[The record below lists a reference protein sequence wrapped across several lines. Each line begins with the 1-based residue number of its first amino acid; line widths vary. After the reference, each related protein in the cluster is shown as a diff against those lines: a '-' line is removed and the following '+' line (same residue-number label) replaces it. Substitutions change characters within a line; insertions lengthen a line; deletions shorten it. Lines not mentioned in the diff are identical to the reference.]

1 MSAIS
6 LEQLNA
12 LAVKKQ
18 CLDGSG
24 VNVADVVQ
32 RICGLHATSPTTPY
46 LSLFARLSG
55 FRIKDLDDELYVKK
69 SMGRIRCVR
78 KTIYIFPV
86 EFMPVAYAATKRVMG
101 LNSFNYCKH
110 MGVTEDDYRTLSK
123 KAMRLLKAKPMT
135 TPQVRKAIGTDLHV
149 SSVLNLMCDR
159 GLLAR
164 GKPAGWRSNQHTYY
178 PFVDYYP
185 GVRLDSVPEG
195 EAVADLVRHY
205 LSAFGPVTE
214 NDIAWWTGLNKGE
227 VREALRV
234 LEKEIAVEDDMV
246 MFRDDLE
253 LLKTISAGGQ
263 TVNLLP
269 SLDPYVMGYKDRG
282 RYLDKEHYGF
292 VFDRSGNSTS
302 TIVVDGR
309 IAGVWDLDGR
319 QVKLFLFNDVKKDTL
334 VKICWK
340 ARDIGRSMIGGEC
353 ETVICENMTPLAQ
366 RTAGA
371 VMSPL
376 KDRSDLLC

>member
-1 MSAIS
+1 MSAIP

-12 LAVKKQ
+12 MAVKKQ

-46 LSLFARLSG
+46 LSLFARLGG
-55 FRIKDLDDELYVKK
+55 FNIKDLDEELYVKR

-78 KTIYIFPV
+78 KTVYIFPV
-86 EFMPVAYAATKRVMG
+86 EFMPIAHSATKRAMG
-101 LNSFNYCKH
+101 LNSINYCKH
-110 MGVTEDDYRTLSK
+110 MGVTEQDYESLSK
-123 KAMRLLKAKPMT
+123 RAMELLKAKPMT

-149 SSVLNLMCDR
+149 SSVLNLMCDQ

-178 PFVDYYP
+178 PYSDYYP
-185 GVRLDSVPEG
+185 GVRLDSVLEG
-195 EAVADLVRHY
+195 EAVVELVRQY
-205 LSAFGPVTE
+205 LRAFGPVTE
-214 NDIAWWTGLNKGE
+214 NDIAWWTGLNKGD
-227 VREALRV
+227 VRETLGK
-234 LEKEIAVEDDMV
+234 LESETVVEGGMV
-246 MFRDDLE
+246 MLQADHS
-253 LLKTISAGGQ
+253 LLKTLGAGKR

-269 SLDPYVMGYKDRG
+269 SLDPYIMGYKDRD

-292 VFDRSGNSTS
+292 VFDRSGNATS

-309 IAGVWDLDGR
+309 IAGVWDLNG
-319 QVKLFLFNDVKKDTL
+319 QHVKLFLFNEVKKDML
-334 VKICWK
+334 VEICWK
-340 ARDIGRSMIGGEC
+340 ARDVGRFMAGGEC
-353 ETVICENMTPLAQ
+353 EAVVCESMTPLAQ

-376 KDRSDLLC
+376 RDRSDL

>member
-1 MSAIS
+1 MSALS

-46 LSLFARLSG
+46 LSLFARLNG
-55 FRIKDLDDELYVKK
+55 FKIKDLDDELYVKR

-78 KTIYIFPV
+78 KTVYIFPV
-86 EFMPVAYAATKRVMG
+86 EFMPVLYAATKRVMG
-101 LNSFNYCKH
+101 LNSINYCKH
-110 MGVTEDDYRTLSK
+110 MGITEQDYETLSK
-123 KAMRLLKAKPMT
+123 KAMGLLKAKPMT

-149 SSVLNLMCDR
+149 PSVLNLMCDQ

-178 PFVDYYP
+178 PFSDYFP
-185 GVRLDSVPEG
+185 GVRLGSVPEG
-195 EAVADLVRHY
+195 EAVAELVRRY
-205 LSAFGPVTE
+205 LRAFAPVTE

-227 VREALRV
+227 VGKALQE
-234 LEKEIAVEDDMV
+234 LEKEVSVEDGMV
-246 MFRDDLE
+246 MFRADPG
-253 LLKTISAGGQ
+253 LLKEAGQQ

-269 SLDPYVMGYKDRG
+269 SLDPYVMGYKVRD
-282 RYLDKEHYGF
+282 RYLDKEHSGY
-292 VFDRSGNSTS
+292 VFDRSGNATS
-302 TIVVDGR
+302 TIVVGGR
-309 IAGVWDLDGR
+309 IAGVWDLDR
-319 QVKLFLFNDVKKDTL
+319 QHVKLFLFNDVKKDTL
-334 VKICWK
+334 VKICEK
-340 ARDIGRSMIGGEC
+340 ARDVGRFMTGGDREA
-353 ETVICENMTPLAQ
+353 VVCENMTPLAQ

-376 KDRSDLLC
+376 KDRSDL